1 MGFVSDVLE
10 KVDNYA
16 ELYNFLFVDYKIE
29 KINREIDYLNKI
41 SNDPKQIRNYFLGY
55 ASQMDMPL
63 KVWYIQT
70 IIKNSDEAL
79 REELSKMYQILL
91 IRKKQVMQ
99 NKINTEPIKLASNVC
114 KIVEETKNNYTD
126 NIIT

>member
-10 KVDNYA
+10 KVDDCA

-29 KINREIDYLNKI
+29 KINEEMTYLNRI
-41 SNDPKQIRNYFLGY
+41 SNDPEQIRNYFLGY
-55 ASQMDMPL
+55 ASQMGMPL

-70 IIKNSDEAL
+70 IIKNSDEEL
-79 REELSKMYQILL
+79 SEELRKMYQILL

-99 NKINTEPIKLASNVC
+99 NKINT
-114 KIVEETKNNYTD
+114 
-126 NIIT
+126 